1 MKLLSVIVI
10 DDDEDCRWS
19 QEHILEI
26 SGIEVVGTGA
36 DGDEAFQ
43 LYEKFLPDV
52 VILDLNMPNYDGT
65 YAIEKIKA
73 KYPDSKIVIVSA
85 YMNDYKFDRNKVA
98 GILIKPFNRQEL
110 VELIQKI
117 CSPIKLETAR
127 FKHLILK
134 Q

>member
-1 MKLLSVIVI
+1 MPSVIVV
-10 DDDEDCRWS
+10 DDDDDCRCS
-19 QEHILEI
+19 LEQTLEI

-52 VILDLNMPNYDGT
+52 VMLDLKMPIYDGT

-73 KYPDSKIVIVSA
+73 KYPNSKIVIVSA
-85 YMNDYKFDRNKVA
+85 FMNDYKFDRNKVA
-98 GILIKPFNRQEL
+98 GILVKPYNRQEL
-110 VELIQKI
+110 VELIQII

-127 FKHLILK
+127 FKDL
-134 Q
+134 